1 MTHDHDLTAI
11 ERLTLPIRRLLYK
24 APAGGLVLLA
34 CAAIAMI
41 WANSPLSHSYHLL
54 WETPITLGV
63 GGWRAALSLH
73 EIVNDGLMAVFF
85 FLVGLEI
92 KREVLVG
99 ELASLRQAALPV
111 AAAFGGMIVPA
122 LLFLAFNG
130 GGEAVRGWGIPMA
143 TDIAFALGVLALLGD
158 RFPPALRVFLSALAI
173 ADDLGAVLV
182 IALFYTAS
190 VSWSALGAAASLL
203 LLSLVANAMGVRTAW
218 AYALIGIALWV
229 AVLLSGVH
237 ATVAGVLLA
246 MTIPSRTVINEDALL
261 RGARAALKDF
271 DDACYPNTIMLS
283 NSAHQSALRRL
294 EVLSEKALPPLA
306 RLEHGLHGIVT
317 FGIMPL
323 FALANAG
330 VELRGDGPGLWN
342 RIALGVL
349 AGLVLG
355 KPIGI
360 TLASWVAVRA
370 GFATLP
376 TGVTW
381 RTLGGV
387 AVLGG
392 IGFTMSLFIAGL
404 AFGDSEAQLTSA
416 KIGTLTAS
424 LVAGVAGW
432 TMLRFTR
439 ARAPLPPT
447 DVSEDGVSQ
456 TPRTS
461 AAPSPS
467 P

>member
-1 MTHDHDLTAI
+1 MTEDQHLTAI
-11 ERLTLPIRRLLYK
+11 ERLTLPLRRLLHK

-34 CAAIAMI
+34 CAAIAMV
-41 WANSPLSHSYHLL
+41 WANSPLAHSYHVL
-54 WETPITLGV
+54 WDTPVSLGV
-63 GGWRAALSLH
+63 GGWRATLSLH
-73 EIVNDGLMAVFF
+73 AVINDGLMAVFF

-99 ELASLRQAALPV
+99 ELASLRQATLPV
-111 AAAFGGMIVPA
+111 AAALGGMVVPA
-122 LLFLAFNG
+122 LLFLAFNAG
-130 GGEAVRGWGIPMA
+130 GPATRGWGIPMA

-190 VSWSALGAAASLL
+190 VSWSALACAAGLL
-203 LLSLVANAMGVRTAW
+203 LLSLAANAIGVRAAW
-218 AYALIGIALWV
+218 AYALIGLALWV

-246 MTIPSRTVINEDALL
+246 MTIPSRTVINEEALL

-271 DDACYPNTIMLS
+271 DDACHPNTVMLS
-283 NSAHQSALRRL
+283 NSAHQAALRRL

-330 VELRGDGPGLWN
+330 VDLRGAGTSL
-342 RIALGVL
+342 ASTVAMGVL

-355 KPIGI
+355 KPVGI
-360 TLASWVAVRA
+360 TLASWLAVRGGLASLPA
-370 GFATLP
+370 G
-376 TGVTW
+376 VSW
-381 RTLGGV
+381 RTLAG
-387 AVLGG
+387 AAMLGG

-404 AFGDSEAQLTSA
+404 AFGDSAAQLTSA
-416 KIGTLTAS
+416 KLGTLIAS
-424 LVAGVAGW
+424 VIAGVAGW
-432 TMLRFTR
+432 MMLRFGSST
-439 ARAPLPPT
+439 AR
-447 DVSEDGVSQ
+447 
-456 TPRTS
+456 RTS
-461 AAPSPS
+461 AVPSPS